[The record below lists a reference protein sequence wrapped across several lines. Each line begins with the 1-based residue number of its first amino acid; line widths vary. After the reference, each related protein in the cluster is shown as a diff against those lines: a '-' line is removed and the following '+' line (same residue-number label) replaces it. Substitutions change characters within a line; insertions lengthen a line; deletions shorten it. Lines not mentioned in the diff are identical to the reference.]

1 LLPADSRSDVA
12 VPLRAVLFDM
22 DGTLTDS
29 EKLWTVALERLAAE
43 LGGSLSDPARAAM
56 VGQAIE
62 ASIRLLFDDLGID
75 GDQKAAKRRLLEL
88 TEAIFGEGLPW
99 RPGARVLLHAVRDAG
114 LRTALVTA
122 THRRLVETALDT
134 LGQDRFD
141 AVVCGD
147 EVERG
152 KPDPEPYRRAME
164 LLGLGP
170 QDCLAVEDSPT
181 GTRAAADSGAV
192 VLVVPS
198 EVAVPQGP
206 GRVFET
212 TLEGV
217 DVDRLREIHATGQ
230 TMSPA
235 RA

>member
-1 LLPADSRSDVA
+1 LPRADARPETA

-29 EKLWTVALERLAAE
+29 EKLWTVALERLAGE
-43 LGGSLSDPARAAM
+43 LGGELSDAARAAM

-62 ASIRLLFDDLGID
+62 ASIRLLFDDLGIE
-75 GDQKAAKRRLLEL
+75 GDHAEATARLLEL

-99 RPGARVLLHAVRDAG
+99 RPGARELLHAVREAG
-114 LRTALVTA
+114 VSTALVTA
-122 THRRLVETALDT
+122 THRRLVETALET
-134 LGQDRFD
+134 LGRDRFD
-141 AVVCGD
+141 VVVCGD
-147 EVERG
+147 EVARG

-164 LLGLGP
+164 LLGVRP

-181 GTRAAADSGAV
+181 GTRAAADAGAV

-212 TLEGV
+212 TLETV
-217 DVDRLREIHATGQ
+217 DVARLREIHRTGRAL
-230 TMSPA
+230 SPA
-235 RA
+235 GA

>member
-1 LLPADSRSDVA
+1 M
-12 VPLRAVLFDM
+12 RAVLFDM

-29 EKLWTVALERLAAE
+29 EKLWTVALERLAEE
-43 LGGSLSDPARAAM
+43 LGGSLSEAARAAM

-75 GDQKAAKRRLLEL
+75 GDHAAATRRLLDL
-88 TEAIFGEGLPW
+88 TEQIFGEGLPW
-99 RPGARVLLHAVRDAG
+99 RPGARELLHAVREAG

-122 THRRLVETALDT
+122 THRRLVETALET
-134 LGQDRFD
+134 LGRDRFD

-147 EVERG
+147 EVSRG

-164 LLGLGP
+164 LLGVGP

-181 GTRAAADSGAV
+181 GTRAAADAGAV

-206 GRVFET
+206 GRVFES
-212 TLEGV
+212 TLETV
-217 DVDRLREIHATGQ
+217 DVARLREIHATGRAL
-230 TMSPA
+230 SPV